1 MKKIERKIIKRS
13 IRIGNH
19 RTSISIENEF
29 WSELE
34 NEAKIQKLSMNRL
47 ILKIDTQRPKDYVN
61 LSSYIRV
68 WILQKFKNWNYEICI
83 TWIIYVY

>member
-1 MKKIERKIIKRS
+1 MKKFEKKIIKKS

-34 NEAKIQKLSMNRL
+34 NEAKNLKLSMNEL
-47 ILKIDTQRPKDYVN
+47 ILRIDTQRPKDYSN

-68 WILQKFKNWNYEICI
+68 WILQKFKI
-83 TWIIYVY
+83 

>member
-1 MKKIERKIIKRS
+1 MNKFKRNIIKRS

-34 NEAKIQKLSMNRL
+34 NEAKKQKLSINKL
-47 ILKIDTQRPKDYVN
+47 ILKIDTQRPKDYGN

-68 WILQKFKNWNYEICI
+68 WILKKFKN
-83 TWIIYVY
+83 

>member
-1 MKKIERKIIKRS
+1 MIKRS

-29 WSELE
+29 WFELE
-34 NEAKIQKLSMNRL
+34 NEAKNQRLSMSKL
-47 ILKIDTQRPKDYVN
+47 ILKIDNERPKDYNN

-68 WILQKFKNWNYEICI
+68 WILLKFKN
-83 TWIIYVY
+83 

>member
-1 MKKIERKIIKRS
+1 MIKKS

-29 WSELE
+29 WFELE
-34 NEAKIQKLSMNRL
+34 NEARNQKLSMSKL
-47 ILKIDTQRPKDYVN
+47 ILKIDNERPKDYNN

-68 WILQKFKNWNYEICI
+68 WILQKFKN
-83 TWIIYVY
+83 

>member
-1 MKKIERKIIKRS
+1 MKKFERKIIKRS

-34 NEAKIQKLSMNRL
+34 NEAKNQKLSMNKL

-68 WILQKFKNWNYEICI
+68 WILQKLKN
-83 TWIIYVY
+83 

>member
-1 MKKIERKIIKRS
+1 MKKFARKIIKKS

-68 WILQKFKNWNYEICI
+68 WILQKFKN
-83 TWIIYVY
+83 

>member
-1 MKKIERKIIKRS
+1 MKKFEKKIIKRS

-29 WSELE
+29 WIELE
-34 NEAKIQKLSMNRL
+34 KEAKIQKLTMNKL
-47 ILKIDTQRPKDYVN
+47 ILKIDNERPKDYNN

-68 WILQKFKNWNYEICI
+68 WILLKFKN
-83 TWIIYVY
+83 

>member
-1 MKKIERKIIKRS
+1 MKKFEKKIIKRS

-29 WSELE
+29 WIELE
-34 NEAKIQKLSMNRL
+34 NEAKKQNSSISKL
-47 ILKIDTQRPKDYVN
+47 ILRIDNERPKDYNN

-68 WILQKFKNWNYEICI
+68 WILQKLKL
-83 TWIIYVY
+83 

>member
-1 MKKIERKIIKRS
+1 MKNFGRKIIKRS

-29 WSELE
+29 WIELE
-34 NEAKIQKLSMNRL
+34 KEAKIQKLTMNKL
-47 ILKIDTQRPKDYVN
+47 ILKIDNERPKDYNN

-68 WILQKFKNWNYEICI
+68 WILLKFKN
-83 TWIIYVY
+83 

>member
-1 MKKIERKIIKRS
+1 MKKIIKRS

-29 WSELE
+29 WIELE
-34 NEAKIQKLSMNRL
+34 NEAKNQNSSISKL
-47 ILKIDTQRPKDYVN
+47 ILRIDNERPKDYNN

-68 WILQKFKNWNYEICI
+68 WILQKLKL
-83 TWIIYVY
+83 

>member
-1 MKKIERKIIKRS
+1 MIKKS

-29 WSELE
+29 WFELE
-34 NEAKIQKLSMNRL
+34 NEAKNQRLSMSKL
-47 ILKIDTQRPKDYVN
+47 ILKIDNERPKDYNN

-68 WILQKFKNWNYEICI
+68 WILQKFKN
-83 TWIIYVY
+83 

>member
-1 MKKIERKIIKRS
+1 MKKFERKIIKRS

-34 NEAKIQKLSMNRL
+34 NEAKYQKLSMNKL
-47 ILKIDTQRPKDYVN
+47 ILKIDTQRPKDYGN

-68 WILQKFKNWNYEICI
+68 WILQKLKN
-83 TWIIYVY
+83 

>member
-1 MKKIERKIIKRS
+1 MKKFEKKIIKRS

-29 WSELE
+29 WIELE
-34 NEAKIQKLSMNRL
+34 NEAKNQNSSMSKL
-47 ILKIDTQRPKDYVN
+47 ILRIDNERPKDYNN

-68 WILQKFKNWNYEICI
+68 WILQKLKL
-83 TWIIYVY
+83 

>member
-1 MKKIERKIIKRS
+1 MKKFEKKIIKRS

-29 WSELE
+29 WIELE
-34 NEAKIQKLSMNRL
+34 NEAKNQNSSISKL
-47 ILKIDTQRPKDYVN
+47 ILRIDNERPKDYNN

-68 WILQKFKNWNYEICI
+68 WILQKLKL
-83 TWIIYVY
+83 

>member
-1 MKKIERKIIKRS
+1 MKNFGRKIIKRS

-29 WSELE
+29 WIELE
-34 NEAKIQKLSMNRL
+34 KEAKIQKLSMSKL
-47 ILKIDTQRPKDYVN
+47 ILKIDNERPKDYNN

-68 WILQKFKNWNYEICI
+68 WILLKFKN
-83 TWIIYVY
+83 

>member
-1 MKKIERKIIKRS
+1 MQKIEGKIIKKS

-34 NEAKIQKLSMNRL
+34 NEAKNQKLSMNKL
-47 ILKIDTQRPKDYVN
+47 ILIIDTQRPKDYVN

-68 WILQKFKNWNYEICI
+68 WILQKFKN
-83 TWIIYVY
+83 

>member
-1 MKKIERKIIKRS
+1 VKKFEKKIIKRS

-29 WSELE
+29 WIELE
-34 NEAKIQKLSMNRL
+34 NEAKNQNSSISKL
-47 ILKIDTQRPKDYVN
+47 ILRIDNERPKDYNN

-68 WILQKFKNWNYEICI
+68 WILQKLKL
-83 TWIIYVY
+83 

>member
-1 MKKIERKIIKRS
+1 MNKLDRKIIKRS

-34 NEAKIQKLSMNRL
+34 NEAKKQKLSMNKL
-47 ILKIDTQRPKDYVN
+47 ILRIDTQRPKDYGN

-68 WILQKFKNWNYEICI
+68 WILEKFKN
-83 TWIIYVY
+83 

>member
-1 MKKIERKIIKRS
+1 MKKLERKIIKRS

-34 NEAKIQKLSMNRL
+34 NEAKNQKLSMNKL

-68 WILQKFKNWNYEICI
+68 WILQKFKN
-83 TWIIYVY
+83 

>member
-1 MKKIERKIIKRS
+1 MKNFGRKIIKRS

-29 WSELE
+29 WIELE
-34 NEAKIQKLSMNRL
+34 KEAKIQKLTMSKL
-47 ILKIDTQRPKDYVN
+47 ILKIDNERPKDYNN

-68 WILQKFKNWNYEICI
+68 WILLKFKN
-83 TWIIYVY
+83 